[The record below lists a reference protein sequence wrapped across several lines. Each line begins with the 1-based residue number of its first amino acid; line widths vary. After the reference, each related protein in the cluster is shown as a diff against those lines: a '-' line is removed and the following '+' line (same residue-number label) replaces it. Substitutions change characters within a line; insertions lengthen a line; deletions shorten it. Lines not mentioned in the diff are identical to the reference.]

1 GDGWSTGGIGTNS
14 DQAATKDNG
23 PSTRLATVADASSLQ
38 PPRIGA
44 GGRSIFFGLAQR
56 KALVIYALLL
66 VSAAMLTYSALA
78 SRQAAFLV
86 RHTIEVRE
94 ATRQLFNLL
103 EGAETG
109 QRGFLLTRDATYLE
123 PYNATLPAIDTVTRQ
138 LRTLIADN
146 PSQLARFDRVR
157 PLVETKLVELAQ
169 TIALARAGRDNEAM
183 TIMRTG
189 TGKAQMDAI
198 RAVIGEMLAEE
209 DRLLQGR
216 ESAWRMLGATLLFS
230 ILACLVAALT
240 YVLMQLR
247 LPIGAL
253 QSTHR
258 IDITTQAWPF
268 ASSWPRIVGG
278 IAIALALAVLLG
290 WIFDIRLLKSVVPN
304 AVSMKAN
311 AAICFILM
319 GVALLTARMGRTRFA
334 AACAGAVALIGAA
347 TLIEYALGRGIDID
361 QLLFQ
366 DAEAMYP

>member
-1 GDGWSTGGIGTNS
+1 MIGKNS

-169 TIALARAGRDNEAM
+169 TIALARARCWRRK
-183 TIMRTG
+183 IVCC
-189 TGKAQMDAI
+189 K
-198 RAVIGEMLAEE
+198 RA
-209 DRLLQGR
+209 R
-216 ESAWRMLGATLLFS
+216 
-230 ILACLVAALT
+230 
-240 YVLMQLR
+240 
-247 LPIGAL
+247 
-253 QSTHR
+253 
-258 IDITTQAWPF
+258 
-268 ASSWPRIVGG
+268 
-278 IAIALALAVLLG
+278 
-290 WIFDIRLLKSVVPN
+290 
-304 AVSMKAN
+304 
-311 AAICFILM
+311 
-319 GVALLTARMGRTRFA
+319 
-334 AACAGAVALIGAA
+334 
-347 TLIEYALGRGIDID
+347 ALGGCSVPRCCFRYWPVS
-361 QLLFQ
+361 LLH
-366 DAEAMYP
+366 